1 MARTETGSTAATR
14 VDEAPTRRKTSRSG
28 RARRTHPGLYLF
40 ALPALALY
48 VTFFA
53 YPTLQGVWYSITNW
67 DGFSADFDY
76 VGVQNFTNILFNDDL
91 FRNALANNI
100 KFMIVVVTAQTAFSL
115 ALAVF
120 LVKNSRS
127 SVLLRALFFLP
138 TILSSVSVAF
148 IWRFVYDPNFGVAN
162 SVLGAVGLDSLQSS
176 YLGNDRAAIFWV
188 ALSQVWMHTGQVM
201 VIYVA
206 GLQGVPA
213 EMYEAAEVDGAGKWQ
228 QFRFITWPM
237 IKPATAIV
245 VAYTTIQS
253 FKAFDLI
260 LGLGGNPPKPS
271 LDILS
276 TRIYST
282 FADSRFGYAAA
293 ESIVFMLLILAVTVI
308 QRRALRLNP
317 KDA

>member
-1 MARTETGSTAATR
+1 VAKTEPQRTAPTSSTAAR
-14 VDEAPTRRKTSRSG
+14 SSRQGS
-28 RARRTHPGLYLF
+28 ARRTHPGLDLF
-40 ALPALALY
+40 ALPALTLY
-48 VTFFA
+48 VIFFA
-53 YPTLQGVWYSITNW
+53 YPLFQGAWYSITNW
-67 DGFSADFDY
+67 DGFSAAFDY
-76 VGVQNFTNILFNDDL
+76 VGLANFTTILANDDL

-100 KFMIVVVTAQTAFSL
+100 KFMLVVVTLQTVFSL
-115 ALAVF
+115 MLAVF

-127 SVLLRALFFLP
+127 SILVRGLFFFP

-148 IWRFVYDPNFGVAN
+148 IWRFVYDPNFGLAN
-162 SVLGAVGLDSLQSS
+162 RILDTVGLDSLQSS
-176 YLGNDRAAIFWV
+176 YLGNDRFAIYWV
-188 ALSQVWMHTGQVM
+188 AISQVWFHTGQVM
-201 VIYVA
+201 VIFIA

-213 EMYEAAEVDGAGKWQ
+213 ELYEAAEVDGANRWD
-228 QFRFITWPM
+228 QFRHVTWPM

-260 LGLGGNPPKPS
+260 LGMGGTPPKPS

-276 TRIYST
+276 TRIYGT

-293 ESIVFMLLILAVTVI
+293 ESIVFMLLILVVTLI

-317 KDA
+317 KEQ